1 VKVQSITIPFFSL
14 LQSKEMPRKTRKVSR
29 RHRRKTLRRIPRRAK
44 KGGAD
49 PNLMP
54 PNAQDL
60 KIPSSSFGAKIG
72 APVNSDN
79 AWYKIA

>member
-1 VKVQSITIPFFSL
+1 
-14 LQSKEMPRKTRKVSR
+14 MPRKTRKVSR
-29 RHRRKTLRRIPRRAK
+29 KHRRKTLRRIPRRGK
-44 KGGAD
+44 KGGGD

-54 PNAQDL
+54 PNAQSL
-60 KIPSSSFGAKIG
+60 KIPDSSFGSKIG